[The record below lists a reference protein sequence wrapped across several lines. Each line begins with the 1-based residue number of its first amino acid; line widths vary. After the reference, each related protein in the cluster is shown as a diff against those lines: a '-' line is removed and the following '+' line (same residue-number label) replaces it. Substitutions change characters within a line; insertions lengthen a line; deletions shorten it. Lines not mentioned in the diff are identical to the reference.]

1 MRYAVWIG
9 ANLVAA
15 WVAPSVSF
23 ALEAILPAASDW
35 TIAIIYP
42 ATGAMVGLIQ
52 WAVMARWFGM
62 GSRLGMLWI
71 PATALGLVASV
82 MLSWWFLLAPG
93 LTSGLAQYAL
103 VKRRWPVLAEL
114 WVVAATAGWLAGVLA
129 VGQAGI
135 AGPPWG
141 LWASMTVAAALYGLA
156 TAPVLAL
163 LERLNPPEPAPL
175 SIAGKLALG
184 LAIYLSVSTCAS
196 ALWVFLFLFFPWWN
210 F

>member
-1 MRYAVWIG
+1 MRYAAWIG

-15 WVAPSVSF
+15 WAAPLASF
-23 ALEAILPAASDW
+23 ALSAVLPAAADW
-35 TIAIIYP
+35 TIAIVYP

-62 GSRLGMLWI
+62 GSRLWI

-82 MLSWWFLLAPG
+82 MFSWWFLLAPG
-93 LTSGLAQYAL
+93 LASGLAQYAL

-114 WVVAATAGWLAGVLA
+114 WVAAAALGWAAGVMA
-129 VGQAGI
+129 AGISGI

-141 LWASMTVAAALYGLA
+141 LWVSMSAAAVAYGAA

-163 LERLNPPEPAPL
+163 VERLNPPEPAPL

-184 LAIYLSVSTCAS
+184 LAACLSLATCAS
-196 ALWVFLFLFFPWWN
+196 GLRVFLFLFLPR
-210 F
+210 